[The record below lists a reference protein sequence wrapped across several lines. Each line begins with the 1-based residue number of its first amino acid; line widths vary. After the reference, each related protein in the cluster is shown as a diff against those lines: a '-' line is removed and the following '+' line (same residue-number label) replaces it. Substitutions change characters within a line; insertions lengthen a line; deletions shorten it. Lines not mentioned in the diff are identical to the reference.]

1 MVLLAY
7 QPIIKILLKPTIQI
21 SEILQAKHKLV
32 IPQLKVKQRNKL
44 EICGLQHQAQSLI
57 LV

>member
-1 MVLLAY
+1 M
-7 QPIIKILLKPTIQI
+7 IQI